1 MPPVRQIRKYAN
13 RKLYDEVKSSYISM
27 LELSH
32 LIAEGK
38 KVSVFED
45 ASGHDI
51 TFETLARALY
61 ERVKWYV
68 GSADNVPI
76 QAGRPSEP
84 FPRSRLESLIQ
95 AISSLR
101 KR

>member
-1 MPPVRQIRKYAN
+1 MSPVRQIRKYAN
-13 RKLYDEVKSSYISM
+13 RKLYDEVKSRYISM

-38 KVSVFED
+38 KISVFED
-45 ASGHDI
+45 ANGHDI
-51 TFETLARALY
+51 TFETLSRALY

-68 GSADNVPI
+68 NQVQV
-76 QAGRPSEP
+76 QAPHFPSEP
-84 FPRSRLESLIQ
+84 FPRSRLEALIK
-95 AISSLR
+95 AISSSR